1 MSLSSLGQLALSN
14 RRRQLEAI
22 QVKPVLIKVANE
34 PIQLIQDLMRLTLT
48 SKTKGRPKKK
58 LLERQ
63 KAVDDLTAALA
74 SSNQKAWVV
83 EISNQVAAEECETL
97 ANNVSTKVAKDEDAT
112 TAKDARAENFLVAAK
127 DSKRG
132 VISRQRGGT
141 RLPERVGKRATR
153 SSSAGRQLEV
163 GKCEVTHIEEA
174 ESEDELRLEL
184 SLSEDELII

>member
-34 PIQLIQDLMRLTLT
+34 PIQLIQDLMRLNLT

-63 KAVDDLTAALA
+63 KAVDDLTAVLA

-97 ANNVSTKVAKDEDAT
+97 ANNISANVAKDEDAT

-153 SSSAGRQLEV
+153 SSSAGQQLEV
-163 GKCEVTHIEEA
+163 GKCGVAHIEEA